1 MNAGTLRDR
10 IAIQVRASGQDSSGQ
25 PVDVWTDLVE
35 LFANVERLSGRE
47 YFIAQ
52 STGADI
58 STRVT
63 TRYYPGI
70 KASDRVM
77 FENKVFDIESVI
89 PDVKKTQ
96 LQLMCKE
103 AG

>member
-1 MNAGTLRDR
+1 MNAGQLRDR

-35 LFANVERLSGRE
+35 FFANVERLSGRE
-47 YFIAQ
+47 YFLAR

-58 STRVT
+58 NTRVT

-70 KASDRVM
+70 KASDRII
-77 FENKVFDIESVI
+77 FENKVFDIEAVI
-89 PDVKKTQ
+89 PEKKTQ
-96 LQLMCKE
+96 LELMCKE